1 MLTKPN
7 QSKASTCFDEVPLIS
22 IDYFKYDYQDCTLS
36 LTATFNQAAQDQ
48 PQAHDQPEQQQQQP
62 QPQAQQLQQQQPQPQ
77 AQQQLPLRQQQL
89 PKLKL
94 LQQPLQKK
102 QLLLPKQPAE
112 QEQYEHHA
120 SVQAQDMAM
129 AKDMALAKARA
140 RAQVP
145 DSAQALTQAI
155 AQVQKV
161 TKQHNA
167 KRTTKGATRS
177 LKNLTL
183 QDLAEGKKAPPALPP
198 SRHAQVVLPI
208 GRHLERLQ
216 KLDVANEPLA
226 MQTFKATYQ
235 QDIEDLGRHLFKSLG
250 TEATFASSKN
260 LGPAPAAP
268 ACDVIIT
275 DAYAKAK
282 AQEQLDLLGQY
293 LKVGSQDTAT
303 AQRLTTFKDKIQ
315 AKSQHYNEL
324 NIKLKL
330 DSRSKQQLSIY
341 LDSPNTEPNY
351 SLDPALDLWCK
362 KFPFTINYKDVYM
375 KCLNSPHHHGSY
387 QGQDLDLME
396 SSDQGYSQAKSQE
409 CTPNHSKGKKE
420 RDLNSSNSNHIPFA
434 LNSTQKRN
442 IELSAFKGSIS
453 NTAILFISLGFAFL
467 SLAAFISRSMDTTV
481 VPYVVTVDT
490 HGVVRAQGTIDEK
503 TDYMKGV
510 PEQVIS
516 SQLCNFISDMR
527 MVTPDKNMQ
536 KKALSHVF
544 SCLKRDSK
552 VFNQLQSTFEKSNP
566 LDPQD
571 KQEVQVEIANVI
583 PLDHYT
589 YQIDWLEKRTN
600 SDDLYSHNQKMRA
613 LVSYEIT
620 AGYYQDPNLL
630 MLNPLNLF
638 IKELVVTPIIA

>member
-1 MLTKPN
+1 
-7 QSKASTCFDEVPLIS
+7 
-22 IDYFKYDYQDCTLS
+22 
-36 LTATFNQAAQDQ
+36 
-48 PQAHDQPEQQQQQP
+48 
-62 QPQAQQLQQQQPQPQ
+62 
-77 AQQQLPLRQQQL
+77 
-89 PKLKL
+89 
-94 LQQPLQKK
+94 
-102 QLLLPKQPAE
+102 
-112 QEQYEHHA
+112 
-120 SVQAQDMAM
+120 
-129 AKDMALAKARA
+129 
-140 RAQVP
+140 
-145 DSAQALTQAI
+145 
-155 AQVQKV
+155 
-161 TKQHNA
+161 
-167 KRTTKGATRS
+167 
-177 LKNLTL
+177 
-183 QDLAEGKKAPPALPP
+183 
-198 SRHAQVVLPI
+198 
-208 GRHLERLQ
+208 
-216 KLDVANEPLA
+216 
-226 MQTFKATYQ
+226 
-235 QDIEDLGRHLFKSLG
+235 
-250 TEATFASSKN
+250 
-260 LGPAPAAP
+260 
-268 ACDVIIT
+268 
-275 DAYAKAK
+275 
-282 AQEQLDLLGQY
+282 
-293 LKVGSQDTAT
+293 
-303 AQRLTTFKDKIQ
+303 
-315 AKSQHYNEL
+315 
-324 NIKLKL
+324 
-330 DSRSKQQLSIY
+330 
-341 LDSPNTEPNY
+341 
-351 SLDPALDLWCK
+351 
-362 KFPFTINYKDVYM
+362 M
-375 KCLNSPHHHGSY
+375 KCLNSPHHQGSY
-387 QGQDLDLME
+387 QGQDLDLIE
-396 SSDQGYSQAKSQE
+396 SPDQGYSQAKSQE
-409 CTPNHSKGKKE
+409 CTPNHSKGKNE

-442 IELSAFKGSIS
+442 IELSAFKGTIS

-503 TDYMKGV
+503 TDYMKSV

>member
-48 PQAHDQPEQQQQQP
+48 AQPEQQQQP
-62 QPQAQQLQQQQPQPQ
+62 QL
-77 AQQQLPLRQQQL
+77 QQQLPLRQQQL

-94 LQQPLQKK
+94 RQQPLQKQ

-112 QEQYEHHA
+112 SEQQEQQEQHA
-120 SVQAQDMAM
+120 SVQAQDIAM
-129 AKDMALAKARA
+129 AKDMALAKVRV
-140 RAQVP
+140 QVP
-145 DSAQALTQAI
+145 DSAQALAQAI

-161 TKQHNA
+161 TKQNNA

-183 QDLAEGKKAPPALPP
+183 QDLAEGKKAPLAQPS
-198 SRHAQVVLPI
+198 SRHDQVVLPI
-208 GRHLERLQ
+208 GRHLEQLQ

-250 TEATFASSKN
+250 TEATFASSQN
-260 LGPAPAAP
+260 LGPAP

-303 AQRLTTFKDKIQ
+303 AQRFTTFKDKIE
-315 AKSQHYNEL
+315 AKNQHYNEL
-324 NIKLKL
+324 NLKLKL
-330 DSRSKQQLSIY
+330 DGSSKQHLSIY

-375 KCLNSPHHHGSY
+375 NCLNSSHHQGSY
-387 QGQDLDLME
+387 QGHSLEMSE
-396 SSDQGYSQAKSQE
+396 TPAKSQSR
-409 CTPNHSKGKKE
+409 TPNHSKGKKE
-420 RDLNSSNSNHIPFA
+420 RELNSSNSNHIPFA

-503 TDYMKGV
+503 TDYMKSV

>member
-48 PQAHDQPEQQQQQP
+48 PQAHDQPEQQQQP
-62 QPQAQQLQQQQPQPQ
+62 QPQAQQLQQQQQPQ
-77 AQQQLPLRQQQL
+77 LQQELPLRQQQL

-94 LQQPLQKK
+94 RQQPLQK
-102 QLLLPKQPAE
+102 QQLLLLPKQPAE
-112 QEQYEHHA
+112 SEQPEQHA
-120 SVQAQDMAM
+120 SVQTQDIAR
-129 AKDMALAKARA
+129 AKDMALAKA

-145 DSAQALTQAI
+145 DSAQALAQAI

-183 QDLAEGKKAPPALPP
+183 QDLAEGKKAPLALPS

-226 MQTFKATYQ
+226 LRGFETMPL
-235 QDIEDLGRHLFKSLG
+235 QDTEDLGRHLFKSLG
-250 TEATFASSKN
+250 TEATFASSQN
-260 LGPAPAAP
+260 LGPAP

-293 LKVGSQDTAT
+293 LKVGSHDTAT
-303 AQRLTTFKDKIQ
+303 AQRLTTCKDKIQ

-341 LDSPNTEPNY
+341 LDSPNTAPNY

-375 KCLNSPHHHGSY
+375 NCLNSSHHQGSY
-387 QGQDLDLME
+387 QGQDLALIE
-396 SSDQGYSQAKSQE
+396 SSDQAHSQAKSQE
-409 CTPNHSKGKKE
+409 RTPNHSKGKKE
-420 RDLNSSNSNHIPFA
+420 RELNSSNSNHIPFA

-503 TDYMKGV
+503 TDYMKSV

-583 PLDHYT
+583 PLDHHT

-638 IKELVVTPIIA
+638 IKELVVSPIIA

>member
-48 PQAHDQPEQQQQQP
+48 AQAHDQPEQQQQP
-62 QPQAQQLQQQQPQPQ
+62 QSQAQQLQQQQLPQL
-77 AQQQLPLRQQQL
+77 QQELPLRQQQL

-94 LQQPLQKK
+94 LQQPLQK
-102 QLLLPKQPAE
+102 QQLLPKQPAE
-112 QEQYEHHA
+112 QEQHEQHA
-120 SVQAQDMAM
+120 SVQDQDIVR
-129 AKDMALAKARA
+129 AKDMALAKA

-145 DSAQALTQAI
+145 DSAQALAQAI

-183 QDLAEGKKAPPALPP
+183 QDLAEGKKAPLALPS

-235 QDIEDLGRHLFKSLG
+235 QDIENLGRHLFKSLG
-250 TEATFASSKN
+250 TEATFVSSQN
-260 LGPAPAAP
+260 LGPAH

-293 LKVGSQDTAT
+293 LKVGSHDTAT
-303 AQRLTTFKDKIQ
+303 AQRFTTFKDKIE
-315 AKSQHYNEL
+315 AKNQHYNEL
-324 NIKLKL
+324 NLKLKL

-375 KCLNSPHHHGSY
+375 KCLNSPHHQGSY
-387 QGQDLDLME
+387 QGQDLELME
-396 SSDQGYSQAKSQE
+396 SSDQGYSQAKSQG
-409 CTPNHSKGKKE
+409 CAPNHSKGKKE
-420 RDLNSSNSNHIPFA
+420 RELNSSNSNHIPFA

-503 TDYMKGV
+503 TDYMKSV

>member
-36 LTATFNQAAQDQ
+36 LTATFNQAAKDQ
-48 PQAHDQPEQQQQQP
+48 PQAQAHDQPEQQQQQP
-62 QPQAQQLQQQQPQPQ
+62 QL
-77 AQQQLPLRQQQL
+77 QQL

-94 LQQPLQKK
+94 LQQPLQK

-112 QEQYEHHA
+112 SEQPEQHT
-120 SVQAQDMAM
+120 SVQAQDIVR
-129 AKDMALAKARA
+129 AKDMALAKA

-145 DSAQALTQAI
+145 DSAQALAQAI

-250 TEATFASSKN
+250 TEATFASSQN
-260 LGPAPAAP
+260 LGPAH

-293 LKVGSQDTAT
+293 LNVGSQDTAT
-303 AQRLTTFKDKIQ
+303 AQRFTTFKDKIQ
-315 AKSQHYNEL
+315 VKSQYFDEL

-396 SSDQGYSQAKSQE
+396 SSDQGYSQAKSHE

-503 TDYMKGV
+503 TDYMKSV

>member
-1 MLTKPN
+1 
-7 QSKASTCFDEVPLIS
+7 
-22 IDYFKYDYQDCTLS
+22 
-36 LTATFNQAAQDQ
+36 
-48 PQAHDQPEQQQQQP
+48 
-62 QPQAQQLQQQQPQPQ
+62 
-77 AQQQLPLRQQQL
+77 
-89 PKLKL
+89 
-94 LQQPLQKK
+94 
-102 QLLLPKQPAE
+102 
-112 QEQYEHHA
+112 
-120 SVQAQDMAM
+120 
-129 AKDMALAKARA
+129 
-140 RAQVP
+140 
-145 DSAQALTQAI
+145 
-155 AQVQKV
+155 
-161 TKQHNA
+161 
-167 KRTTKGATRS
+167 
-177 LKNLTL
+177 
-183 QDLAEGKKAPPALPP
+183 
-198 SRHAQVVLPI
+198 
-208 GRHLERLQ
+208 
-216 KLDVANEPLA
+216 
-226 MQTFKATYQ
+226 
-235 QDIEDLGRHLFKSLG
+235 
-250 TEATFASSKN
+250 
-260 LGPAPAAP
+260 
-268 ACDVIIT
+268 
-275 DAYAKAK
+275 
-282 AQEQLDLLGQY
+282 
-293 LKVGSQDTAT
+293 
-303 AQRLTTFKDKIQ
+303 
-315 AKSQHYNEL
+315 
-324 NIKLKL
+324 
-330 DSRSKQQLSIY
+330 
-341 LDSPNTEPNY
+341 
-351 SLDPALDLWCK
+351 
-362 KFPFTINYKDVYM
+362 M
-375 KCLNSPHHHGSY
+375 KCLNSSHHHGSY
-387 QGQDLDLME
+387 QGQDLDLIE

-409 CTPNHSKGKKE
+409 CTPNHSKGKNE

-503 TDYMKGV
+503 TDYMKSV

>member
-7 QSKASTCFDEVPLIS
+7 QSKASTCFDEVPSIS

-48 PQAHDQPEQQQQQP
+48 PQAQPEQQQQP
-62 QPQAQQLQQQQPQPQ
+62 QPQAQAQQLQQQQLPQL
-77 AQQQLPLRQQQL
+77 QQELPLRQQQL
-89 PKLKL
+89 PKPKLKL
-94 LQQPLQKK
+94 QEQPLQK

-112 QEQYEHHA
+112 SEQHEQHS
-120 SVQAQDMAM
+120 SVQAQDIVR
-129 AKDMALAKARA
+129 AKDMALAKA

-145 DSAQALTQAI
+145 DSAQALAQAI

-183 QDLAEGKKAPPALPP
+183 QDLAEGKKAPLALPS

-235 QDIEDLGRHLFKSLG
+235 QDIEDLGQQLFKSLG
-250 TEATFASSKN
+250 TEATFASSQN

-293 LKVGSQDTAT
+293 LNLGSQDTAT
-303 AQRLTTFKDKIQ
+303 AQRFTSCKDKIE
-315 AKSQHYNEL
+315 AKSQHYDEF

-330 DSRSKQQLSIY
+330 DSSSKQQLSIY

-387 QGQDLDLME
+387 QGQDLELME
-396 SSDQGYSQAKSQE
+396 SSDQGYSQAMSQE
-409 CTPNHSKGKKE
+409 CTHNHCKGKKE

-503 TDYMKGV
+503 TDYMKSV

>member
-48 PQAHDQPEQQQQQP
+48 PQAQAHDQPEQQQQQP
-62 QPQAQQLQQQQPQPQ
+62 QPQAQQLQQQQLP
-77 AQQQLPLRQQQL
+77 QQQQQQQQL

-94 LQQPLQKK
+94 LQQPLQK

-112 QEQYEHHA
+112 SEQHEQHA
-120 SVQAQDMAM
+120 SVKTQDIAR
-129 AKDMALAKARA
+129 AKDMALVKA

-145 DSAQALTQAI
+145 DSAQALAQAI

-183 QDLAEGKKAPPALPP
+183 QDLAEGKKAPPALSP
-198 SRHAQVVLPI
+198 SRHTQVALPI

-250 TEATFASSKN
+250 TEATFASSQN
-260 LGPAPAAP
+260 LGPAH

-303 AQRLTTFKDKIQ
+303 AQRFTSCKDKIE
-315 AKSQHYNEL
+315 AKNQHYNEL

-330 DSRSKQQLSIY
+330 DSSSKQQLSIY

-351 SLDPALDLWCK
+351 SLDPALDLWFK

-375 KCLNSPHHHGSY
+375 KCLNSSHHQGSY
-387 QGQDLDLME
+387 QGQELDLME

-409 CTPNHSKGKKE
+409 CTTNHSKGKKE
-420 RDLNSSNSNHIPFA
+420 RDFNSSNSNHIPFA

>member
-36 LTATFNQAAQDQ
+36 LTASFNQAAQDQ
-48 PQAHDQPEQQQQQP
+48 AQPQAQPEQQQQLP
-62 QPQAQQLQQQQPQPQ
+62 QL
-77 AQQQLPLRQQQL
+77 QQQLPLRQQQL

-94 LQQPLQKK
+94 RQQPLQK
-102 QLLLPKQPAE
+102 QLLLLPKQPAE
-112 QEQYEHHA
+112 QEQYEQHEQHA
-120 SVQAQDMAM
+120 SVQAQDIVK
-129 AKDMALAKARA
+129 AKDMALAKAK
-140 RAQVP
+140 AQVP
-145 DSAQALTQAI
+145 DSAQALAQAI

-167 KRTTKGATRS
+167 KRTTKRATRS

-183 QDLAEGKKAPPALPP
+183 QDLAEGKKAPLALPS

-235 QDIEDLGRHLFKSLG
+235 QDIENLGRHLFKSLG
-250 TEATFASSKN
+250 TEATFASSQN
-260 LGPAPAAP
+260 LGPAP

-303 AQRLTTFKDKIQ
+303 AQRFTSCKDKIE
-315 AKSQHYNEL
+315 AKNQHYNEL

-330 DSRSKQQLSIY
+330 DSSSKQQLSIY

-396 SSDQGYSQAKSQE
+396 SSDQGYSQAKSQG
-409 CTPNHSKGKKE
+409 CAPNHSKGKKE

-442 IELSAFKGSIS
+442 IELSAFKGTIS

>member
-1 MLTKPN
+1 MLTKQN

-36 LTATFNQAAQDQ
+36 LTATFNQAAPDQ
-48 PQAHDQPEQQQQQP
+48 PQAKPEQQQQLP
-62 QPQAQQLQQQQPQPQ
+62 QLQQE
-77 AQQQLPLRQQQL
+77 LPLRQQQL

-94 LQQPLQKK
+94 QQQPLQKQ

-112 QEQYEHHA
+112 SEQPEQHA
-120 SVQAQDMAM
+120 SVQAQDIVR
-129 AKDMALAKARA
+129 AKDMALAKA

-145 DSAQALTQAI
+145 DSAQALAQAI
-155 AQVQKV
+155 AKVQKV
-161 TKQHNA
+161 TKHNNA
-167 KRTTKGATRS
+167 KRTTKGGTRS

-183 QDLAEGKKAPPALPP
+183 QDLADGKKAPLAQP
-198 SRHAQVVLPI
+198 SNRHAQVVLPI

-250 TEATFASSKN
+250 TEATFASSQN
-260 LGPAPAAP
+260 LGPAP

-293 LKVGSQDTAT
+293 LKVGSHDTAT
-303 AQRLTTFKDKIQ
+303 AQRFTTFKDKIE
-315 AKSQHYNEL
+315 AKNQHYNEL

-341 LDSPNTEPNY
+341 LDSPNTETNY

-387 QGQDLDLME
+387 QSQDLDLME
-396 SSDQGYSQAKSQE
+396 SSDQGYSQAKSQGR
-409 CTPNHSKGKKE
+409 TPNHSKGKKE
-420 RDLNSSNSNHIPFA
+420 RELNSSNSNHIPFA

-503 TDYMKGV
+503 TDYMKSV

-600 SDDLYSHNQKMRA
+600 SDALYSHNQKMRA

>member
-48 PQAHDQPEQQQQQP
+48 AQAHDQPERQQQQP
-62 QPQAQQLQQQQPQPQ
+62 PPQAQQLQQQQLPQL
-77 AQQQLPLRQQQL
+77 QQELPLRQQ
-89 PKLKL
+89 
-94 LQQPLQKK
+94 PLQK

-112 QEQYEHHA
+112 SEQPEQHEQHA
-120 SVQAQDMAM
+120 SVQAQDIVK
-129 AKDMALAKARA
+129 AKDMALAKART
-140 RAQVP
+140 QVP
-145 DSAQALTQAI
+145 DSAQALAQAI

-183 QDLAEGKKAPPALPP
+183 QDLAEGKKAPPALPS

-235 QDIEDLGRHLFKSLG
+235 QDIENLGRHLFKSLG
-250 TEATFASSKN
+250 TEATFASSQN
-260 LGPAPAAP
+260 LGPAH

-303 AQRLTTFKDKIQ
+303 TQRFTTFKDKIQ
-315 AKSQHYNEL
+315 VKSQYFDEL
-324 NIKLKL
+324 NIRLKL
-330 DSRSKQQLSIY
+330 DGSSKQQLSIY

-387 QGQDLDLME
+387 QSKDLDLLE
-396 SSDQGYSQAKSQE
+396 SSDQGYSQAKSQDH
-409 CTPNHSKGKKE
+409 TPNHCKGKKE

-503 TDYMKGV
+503 TDYMKSV

-600 SDDLYSHNQKMRA
+600 SDDLFSHNQKMRA

>member
-36 LTATFNQAAQDQ
+36 LTASFNQAAQDQ
-48 PQAHDQPEQQQQQP
+48 AQPQAQPEQQQQLP
-62 QPQAQQLQQQQPQPQ
+62 QLQQE
-77 AQQQLPLRQQQL
+77 LPLRQQQL
-89 PKLKL
+89 PKPKL
-94 LQQPLQKK
+94 RQQPLQKQ

-112 QEQYEHHA
+112 SEQPEQHEQHEQHA
-120 SVQAQDMAM
+120 SVQAQDIAR
-129 AKDMALAKARA
+129 AKDMALAKARARA

-145 DSAQALTQAI
+145 DSAQALAQAI

-183 QDLAEGKKAPPALPP
+183 QDLAEGKKAPLALPS

-250 TEATFASSKN
+250 TEATFASSQN
-260 LGPAPAAP
+260 LGPAP

-303 AQRLTTFKDKIQ
+303 AQRFTTFKDKIQ
-315 AKSQHYNEL
+315 VKSQYFDEL

-503 TDYMKGV
+503 TDYMKSV

>member
-36 LTATFNQAAQDQ
+36 LTATFNQAAPDQ
-48 PQAHDQPEQQQQQP
+48 PQAQPE
-62 QPQAQQLQQQQPQPQ
+62 QQQQPQPQ
-77 AQQQLPLRQQQL
+77 AQQQLPLRKQQQL

-94 LQQPLQKK
+94 QEQPLQK
-102 QLLLPKQPAE
+102 QQLLPKQPAE
-112 QEQYEHHA
+112 SEQPEQHEQHA
-120 SVQAQDMAM
+120 SVQAQDIVK
-129 AKDMALAKARA
+129 AKDMALAKA

-145 DSAQALTQAI
+145 DSAQALAQAI

-167 KRTTKGATRS
+167 KRTTKSATRS

-183 QDLAEGKKAPPALPP
+183 QDLADGKKAPPALPP
-198 SRHAQVVLPI
+198 TRHAQVALPI
-208 GRHLERLQ
+208 GRRLERLQ

-235 QDIEDLGRHLFKSLG
+235 QDIENLGRHLFKSLG
-250 TEATFASSKN
+250 TEATFASSQN
-260 LGPAPAAP
+260 LGPAP

-303 AQRLTTFKDKIQ
+303 AQRFTTFKDKIE
-315 AKSQHYNEL
+315 AKNQHYNEL

-330 DSRSKQQLSIY
+330 DGSSKQQLSIY
-341 LDSPNTEPNY
+341 LDSPNTETNY

-396 SSDQGYSQAKSQE
+396 SSDQGYSQAKSQG
-409 CTPNHSKGKKE
+409 CAPNHSKGKKE
-420 RDLNSSNSNHIPFA
+420 RELNSSNSNHIPFA

-503 TDYMKGV
+503 TDYMKSV

>member
-48 PQAHDQPEQQQQQP
+48 PQAQPEQQQQP
-62 QPQAQQLQQQQPQPQ
+62 QPQAQAQAQQLQQQQLPQL
-77 AQQQLPLRQQQL
+77 QQELPLRQQQL

-94 LQQPLQKK
+94 LQQPLQKQ

-112 QEQYEHHA
+112 SEQHEQHA
-120 SVQAQDMAM
+120 SVQTQDIAR
-129 AKDMALAKARA
+129 AKDMALAKA

-145 DSAQALTQAI
+145 DSAQALAQAI
-155 AQVQKV
+155 AQAQKV

-183 QDLAEGKKAPPALPP
+183 QDLADGKKAPPALTP
-198 SRHAQVVLPI
+198 SRHAQVILPI

-235 QDIEDLGRHLFKSLG
+235 QDIEDLGQQLFKSLG
-250 TEATFASSKN
+250 TEATFASSQN
-260 LGPAPAAP
+260 LGPAP

-293 LKVGSQDTAT
+293 LNVGSQDTAT
-303 AQRLTTFKDKIQ
+303 AQRFTTIKNKIQ

-341 LDSPNTEPNY
+341 LDSPNTETNY

-396 SSDQGYSQAKSQE
+396 SSDQGYSQAKSQGH
-409 CTPNHSKGKKE
+409 TPNNSKGKKE

-503 TDYMKGV
+503 TNYMKSV

>member
-1 MLTKPN
+1 MLTKQN
-7 QSKASTCFDEVPLIS
+7 KSKASPCFDEVPLAS
-22 IDYFKYDYQDCTLS
+22 IDYFKYDYQDCALS

-48 PQAHDQPEQQQQQP
+48 DQAQTQAKAQAQAQAHEQPEQQQQQP
-62 QPQAQQLQQQQPQPQ
+62 QLQLR
-77 AQQQLPLRQQQL
+77 QQLPLRQQPQQQQR

-94 LQQPLQKK
+94 LQHPLQKQ
-102 QLLLPKQPAE
+102 QLLTKQPAE
-112 QEQYEHHA
+112 SEQHEQHA
-120 SVQAQDMAM
+120 SVQAQDIVR
-129 AKDMALAKARA
+129 AKDMAMAMA

-167 KRTTKGATRS
+167 IRTTKGATRS

-183 QDLAEGKKAPPALPP
+183 QDLADGKKAPIAQP
-198 SRHAQVVLPI
+198 STRHAQVVLPI
-208 GRHLERLQ
+208 GRHLEQLQ

-226 MQTFKATYQ
+226 LQGFEASAQ
-235 QDIEDLGRHLFKSLG
+235 QDIEDLGRHLFKSIG
-250 TEATFASSKN
+250 TEATFASSQN
-260 LGPAPAAP
+260 LGPAP

-275 DAYAKAK
+275 DAYTKAK

-293 LKVGSQDTAT
+293 LNVGSQDTAKALRFT
-303 AQRLTTFKDKIQ
+303 AFKDKIE
-315 AKSQHYNEL
+315 AKYQHYNEL
-324 NIKLKL
+324 NIMLKL
-330 DSRSKQQLSIY
+330 DSSKQQLSID

-375 KCLNSPHHHGSY
+375 KCLNSPHHQGSY
-387 QGQDLDLME
+387 QGQDLDLIN

-409 CTPNHSKGKKE
+409 RTPNHSKGKKE
-420 RDLNSSNSNHIPFA
+420 RDLNSSNSNYIPFA

-453 NTAILFISLGFAFL
+453 STAILFISLGFAFL

-503 TDYMKGV
+503 TDYMKSV

-583 PLDHYT
+583 PLDHHT

-638 IKELVVTPIIA
+638 IKELVVSPIIA

>member
-36 LTATFNQAAQDQ
+36 LTATFNQAAQNQ
-48 PQAHDQPEQQQQQP
+48 VQVQPE
-62 QPQAQQLQQQQPQPQ
+62 QQQQPQPQ

-89 PKLKL
+89 PRLKL
-94 LQQPLQKK
+94 RQQPMQKQQ

-112 QEQYEHHA
+112 SEQPEQHEQHA
-120 SVQAQDMAM
+120 SVQAQDIVR

-140 RAQVP
+140 QVP
-145 DSAQALTQAI
+145 YSAQALAQAI

-167 KRTTKGATRS
+167 KRTAKGATRS

-183 QDLAEGKKAPPALPP
+183 QDLAEGKKAPLALP
-198 SRHAQVVLPI
+198 STRHAQVVLPI

-226 MQTFKATYQ
+226 MQTFKATFQ

-250 TEATFASSKN
+250 TEATFASSQN
-260 LGPAPAAP
+260 LGPAH

-282 AQEQLDLLGQY
+282 AQEQLDLLNQY
-293 LKVGSQDTAT
+293 LNLGSQDTAT
-303 AQRLTTFKDKIQ
+303 AQRLTSCKDKIE
-315 AKSQHYNEL
+315 AKNQHYNEL

-330 DSRSKQQLSIY
+330 DSSSKQQLSVD

-375 KCLNSPHHHGSY
+375 KCLNSPHHQGSY

-396 SSDQGYSQAKSQE
+396 SPDQGYSQAKSQE

-503 TDYMKGV
+503 TDYMKSV

>member
-36 LTATFNQAAQDQ
+36 LTATFNQAAPDQ
-48 PQAHDQPEQQQQQP
+48 PLAQAHDQPEQQQKQP
-62 QPQAQQLQQQQPQPQ
+62 QLQQE
-77 AQQQLPLRQQQL
+77 LPLRQQQL

-94 LQQPLQKK
+94 KLQEQEQEQPLQKQ

-112 QEQYEHHA
+112 SEQPEQHA
-120 SVQAQDMAM
+120 SVKTQDIVK
-129 AKDMALAKARA
+129 AKDMALARA

-145 DSAQALTQAI
+145 DSAQALAQAI
-155 AQVQKV
+155 AKVQKV

-167 KRTTKGATRS
+167 KRTTKSATRS

-183 QDLAEGKKAPPALPP
+183 QDLAEGKKAPLALP
-198 SRHAQVVLPI
+198 STRHAQVVLPI

-250 TEATFASSKN
+250 TEATFASSQN
-260 LGPAPAAP
+260 LGPAP

-275 DAYAKAK
+275 DAYTKAK

-293 LKVGSQDTAT
+293 LKVGSHDTAT
-303 AQRLTTFKDKIQ
+303 AQRFTTIKDKIE
-315 AKSQHYNEL
+315 AKNQHYNEL

-330 DSRSKQQLSIY
+330 DSSSKQQLSID
-341 LDSPNTEPNY
+341 LDSPNTETNY

-375 KCLNSPHHHGSY
+375 KCLNSTHHHGSY
-387 QGQDLDLME
+387 QGQDLELMK

-409 CTPNHSKGKKE
+409 RTPNHSKGKKE
-420 RDLNSSNSNHIPFA
+420 RDLNSSNSNYIPFA

-503 TDYMKGV
+503 TDYMKSV

>member
-48 PQAHDQPEQQQQQP
+48 PQALAQAHDQPEQQQKQP
-62 QPQAQQLQQQQPQPQ
+62 QLR
-77 AQQQLPLRQQQL
+77 QQLPLRQQPQQQQL

-94 LQQPLQKK
+94 RQQPLQK
-102 QLLLPKQPAE
+102 QPLLPKQPAE
-112 QEQYEHHA
+112 SEQPEQHEQHA
-120 SVQAQDMAM
+120 SVQAQDIAM

-140 RAQVP
+140 QVP
-145 DSAQALTQAI
+145 DSAQALAQAI

-183 QDLAEGKKAPPALPP
+183 QDLAEGKKAPLALPS

-235 QDIEDLGRHLFKSLG
+235 QDTEDLGRHLFKSLG
-250 TEATFASSKN
+250 TEATFASSQN
-260 LGPAPAAP
+260 LGPAP

-303 AQRLTTFKDKIQ
+303 AQRFTTFKDKIE
-315 AKSQHYNEL
+315 AKSQHSNEL

-330 DSRSKQQLSIY
+330 DGSSKQQLSIY
-341 LDSPNTEPNY
+341 LDSPNTETNY

-375 KCLNSPHHHGSY
+375 KCLNSSHHHGSY

-420 RDLNSSNSNHIPFA
+420 RDFNSSNSNHIPFA

-481 VPYVVTVDT
+481 VPYVVTVDN

-600 SDDLYSHNQKMRA
+600 SDDLFSHNQKMRA

>member
-36 LTATFNQAAQDQ
+36 LTASFNQAAQDQ
-48 PQAHDQPEQQQQQP
+48 PQAQPERQQLP
-62 QPQAQQLQQQQPQPQ
+62 QLQQE
-77 AQQQLPLRQQQL
+77 LPLRQQQL

-94 LQQPLQKK
+94 LQQPLQKQ

-112 QEQYEHHA
+112 SEQPEQYEQHA
-120 SVQAQDMAM
+120 SVQAQDIVR
-129 AKDMALAKARA
+129 AKDMAMA

-145 DSAQALTQAI
+145 DSAQALAQAI

-167 KRTTKGATRS
+167 KRTTKRATRS

-183 QDLAEGKKAPPALPP
+183 QDLAEGKKAPLALPS

-250 TEATFASSKN
+250 AEATFASSQN
-260 LGPAPAAP
+260 LGPAP

-275 DAYAKAK
+275 DAYTKAK

-303 AQRLTTFKDKIQ
+303 AQRFTTFKDKIQ

-330 DSRSKQQLSIY
+330 DSSSKQPLSIY

-375 KCLNSPHHHGSY
+375 KCLNSPHHQGSY

-396 SSDQGYSQAKSQE
+396 SSDQGYSQAKSQGR
-409 CTPNHSKGKKE
+409 TPNHSKGKKE

-503 TDYMKGV
+503 TDYMKSV

-638 IKELVVTPIIA
+638 IKELVVSPIIA

>member
-48 PQAHDQPEQQQQQP
+48 PQAHDQPEQQQQLP
-62 QPQAQQLQQQQPQPQ
+62 QLQQELPLRQQPQ
-77 AQQQLPLRQQQL
+77 QQQL

-94 LQQPLQKK
+94 LQQPLQK
-102 QLLLPKQPAE
+102 QQLLPKQPAE
-112 QEQYEHHA
+112 SEQHKQHA
-120 SVQAQDMAM
+120 SVQSQDIVR
-129 AKDMALAKARA
+129 AKDMALAKA

-145 DSAQALTQAI
+145 DSAQALAQAI

-183 QDLAEGKKAPPALPP
+183 QDLAEGKKAPLALP
-198 SRHAQVVLPI
+198 STRHAQVVLPI
-208 GRHLERLQ
+208 GRHLEQLQ

-235 QDIEDLGRHLFKSLG
+235 QDIEDLGQQLFKSLG
-250 TEATFASSKN
+250 TEATFASSQN

-275 DAYAKAK
+275 DAYTKAK

-293 LKVGSQDTAT
+293 LKVGSHDTAT
-303 AQRLTTFKDKIQ
+303 AQRFTTFKDKIQ

-362 KFPFTINYKDVYM
+362 KFLFTINYKDVYM
-375 KCLNSPHHHGSY
+375 KCLNSSHHHGSY
-387 QGQDLDLME
+387 QGQDLDLIE
-396 SSDQGYSQAKSQE
+396 SPDQGYSQAKSQE

-503 TDYMKGV
+503 TDYMKSV

>member
-48 PQAHDQPEQQQQQP
+48 AQTMAQPE
-62 QPQAQQLQQQQPQPQ
+62 
-77 AQQQLPLRQQQL
+77 LPLRQQPL

-94 LQQPLQKK
+94 QQQLLQK
-102 QLLLPKQPAE
+102 QQLLPKQPAE
-112 QEQYEHHA
+112 SEQPEQPEQHEQHEQHA
-120 SVQAQDMAM
+120 SVQAQDIVK
-129 AKDMALAKARA
+129 AKDMALAKAK
-140 RAQVP
+140 AQVP
-145 DSAQALTQAI
+145 DSAQALAQAI

-167 KRTTKGATRS
+167 KRTAKGAARS

-183 QDLAEGKKAPPALPP
+183 QDLAEGKKAPLALPS

-235 QDIEDLGRHLFKSLG
+235 QDIEDLGRHLCKPLG
-250 TEATFASSKN
+250 TEATFASSQN
-260 LGPAPAAP
+260 LGPAP

-275 DAYAKAK
+275 DAYTKAK

-293 LKVGSQDTAT
+293 LKVGAHDTAT
-303 AQRLTTFKDKIQ
+303 AQHFTTIKDKIE
-315 AKSQHYNEL
+315 AKSQHSNEL

-330 DSRSKQQLSIY
+330 DSSSKQQLSIY

-375 KCLNSPHHHGSY
+375 KCLNSTHHHGSY

-396 SSDQGYSQAKSQE
+396 SSDQGYSQAKSQG
-409 CTPNHSKGKKE
+409 CAPNHSKGKKE

-503 TDYMKGV
+503 TDYMKSV

>member
-7 QSKASTCFDEVPLIS
+7 QSKASTCFDEVPSIS

-48 PQAHDQPEQQQQQP
+48 PQPQAQAHDQPEQQQQP
-62 QPQAQQLQQQQPQPQ
+62 QSQAQQLQQQQLPQL
-77 AQQQLPLRQQQL
+77 QQELPLRQQQL

-112 QEQYEHHA
+112 SEQPEQHEQHA
-120 SVQAQDMAM
+120 SVQSQDIVKAKDMAM
-129 AKDMALAKARA
+129 AKSK
-140 RAQVP
+140 VP
-145 DSAQALTQAI
+145 DSAQAMAQAI

-161 TKQHNA
+161 TKKHNA
-167 KRTTKGATRS
+167 KRTAKGATRS

-183 QDLAEGKKAPPALPP
+183 QDLAEGKKAPLALPS

-208 GRHLERLQ
+208 GRHLDRLQ

-250 TEATFASSKN
+250 TEATFASSQN
-260 LGPAPAAP
+260 LGPAP

-303 AQRLTTFKDKIQ
+303 AQRFTTFKDKIQ
-315 AKSQHYNEL
+315 VKSQYFDEL

-341 LDSPNTEPNY
+341 LDSPNTETNY

-375 KCLNSPHHHGSY
+375 KCLNSSHHHGSY

-396 SSDQGYSQAKSQE
+396 SSDQGYSQAESQE

-481 VPYVVTVDT
+481 VPYLVTVDT

-503 TDYMKGV
+503 TDYMKSV

>member
-7 QSKASTCFDEVPLIS
+7 QSKASTCFDEVPLIN

-48 PQAHDQPEQQQQQP
+48 PQAQAHDQPEQQQQP
-62 QPQAQQLQQQQPQPQ
+62 QLQQELPLRQQPQPQ
-77 AQQQLPLRQQQL
+77 QQQL

-94 LQQPLQKK
+94 QKQTQQK

-112 QEQYEHHA
+112 SEQHEQHA
-120 SVQAQDMAM
+120 SVQARDIVR
-129 AKDMALAKARA
+129 AKDMALAKDKAK
-140 RAQVP
+140 AQVP
-145 DSAQALTQAI
+145 DSAQALAQAI

-167 KRTTKGATRS
+167 KRTTKGGTRS

-183 QDLAEGKKAPPALPP
+183 QDLAEGKKAPLSQP
-198 SRHAQVVLPI
+198 STRHAQVVLPI

-250 TEATFASSKN
+250 TEATFASSQN
-260 LGPAPAAP
+260 LGPAP

-303 AQRLTTFKDKIQ
+303 AQRFTTIKDKIQ
-315 AKSQHYNEL
+315 AKNQHYNEL

-330 DSRSKQQLSIY
+330 DSSSKQQLSIY
-341 LDSPNTEPNY
+341 LDSPNTAPNY

-375 KCLNSPHHHGSY
+375 NCLNSSHHQGSY
-387 QGQDLDLME
+387 QGQDLALIE
-396 SSDQGYSQAKSQE
+396 SSDQAHSQAKSQE
-409 CTPNHSKGKKE
+409 RTPNHSKGKKE

-503 TDYMKGV
+503 TDYMKSV

-583 PLDHYT
+583 PLDHHT

-600 SDDLYSHNQKMRA
+600 SDELYSHNQKMRA

>member
-48 PQAHDQPEQQQQQP
+48 PQAQAHDQPEQQQQLP
-62 QPQAQQLQQQQPQPQ
+62 QLQQE
-77 AQQQLPLRQQQL
+77 LPLRQQQL
-89 PKLKL
+89 PKPKLKL
-94 LQQPLQKK
+94 QEQEQPLQK
-102 QLLLPKQPAE
+102 QQLLPKQPAE
-112 QEQYEHHA
+112 QEQHEQHA
-120 SVQAQDMAM
+120 SVQDQDIVR
-129 AKDMALAKARA
+129 AKDMALAKARARA

-145 DSAQALTQAI
+145 DSAQALAQAI

-183 QDLAEGKKAPPALPP
+183 QDLAEGKKAPLALPS

-208 GRHLERLQ
+208 GRHLDRLQ

-235 QDIEDLGRHLFKSLG
+235 QDIEELGRHLFKSLG
-250 TEATFASSKN
+250 TEATFASSQN
-260 LGPAPAAP
+260 LGPAP

-303 AQRLTTFKDKIQ
+303 TQRFTTFKDKIQ
-315 AKSQHYNEL
+315 VKSQYFDEL
-324 NIKLKL
+324 NIRLKL
-330 DSRSKQQLSIY
+330 DGSSKQQLSIY

-396 SSDQGYSQAKSQE
+396 IPDQGYSQAKSQDH
-409 CTPNHSKGKKE
+409 TPNHCKGKKE

-503 TDYMKGV
+503 TDYMKSV

-600 SDDLYSHNQKMRA
+600 SDDLFSHNQKMRA

>member
-36 LTATFNQAAQDQ
+36 LTATFNQAAPDQ
-48 PQAHDQPEQQQQQP
+48 PQAQPEQQQLP
-62 QPQAQQLQQQQPQPQ
+62 QLQQE
-77 AQQQLPLRQQQL
+77 LPLRQQQL

-94 LQQPLQKK
+94 RQQPLQK

-112 QEQYEHHA
+112 SEQPEQHEQHA
-120 SVQAQDMAM
+120 SVQAQDIVK
-129 AKDMALAKARA
+129 AKDMALAKA

-145 DSAQALTQAI
+145 DSAQALAQAI

-167 KRTTKGATRS
+167 KRTAKGAARS

-183 QDLAEGKKAPPALPP
+183 QDLAEGKKAPLALPS

-235 QDIEDLGRHLFKSLG
+235 QDIEELGRHLFKSLG
-250 TEATFASSKN
+250 TEATFASSQN
-260 LGPAPAAP
+260 LGPAP

-282 AQEQLDLLGQY
+282 AQEQLDLFGQY
-293 LKVGSQDTAT
+293 LKVGSHDTAT
-303 AQRLTTFKDKIQ
+303 AQRFTTFKDKIQ

-324 NIKLKL
+324 NIKFNL
-330 DSRSKQQLSIY
+330 DSRSKQQLNIY

-396 SSDQGYSQAKSQE
+396 SSDQGYSQAKSQG
-409 CTPNHSKGKKE
+409 CAPNHSKGKKE
-420 RDLNSSNSNHIPFA
+420 RELNSSNSNHIPFA

-503 TDYMKGV
+503 TDYMKSV

>member
-1 MLTKPN
+1 M
-7 QSKASTCFDEVPLIS
+7 
-22 IDYFKYDYQDCTLS
+22 
-36 LTATFNQAAQDQ
+36 
-48 PQAHDQPEQQQQQP
+48 
-62 QPQAQQLQQQQPQPQ
+62 
-77 AQQQLPLRQQQL
+77 
-89 PKLKL
+89 
-94 LQQPLQKK
+94 
-102 QLLLPKQPAE
+102 
-112 QEQYEHHA
+112 
-120 SVQAQDMAM
+120 
-129 AKDMALAKARA
+129 
-140 RAQVP
+140 
-145 DSAQALTQAI
+145 
-155 AQVQKV
+155 QKV

-167 KRTTKGATRS
+167 KRTTKGAARS

-250 TEATFASSKN
+250 AEATFASSQN
-260 LGPAPAAP
+260 LGPAP

-275 DAYAKAK
+275 DAYTKAK

-293 LKVGSQDTAT
+293 LNVGPHDTAT
-303 AQRLTTFKDKIQ
+303 TQLFTTFKDKIE
-315 AKSQHYNEL
+315 AKNQHYNEL

-330 DSRSKQQLSIY
+330 DSSSKQPLSIY

-375 KCLNSPHHHGSY
+375 KCLNSSHHQGSY
-387 QGQDLDLME
+387 HGQDLDLIE
-396 SSDQGYSQAKSQE
+396 SSDQGYSQAKSQGH
-409 CTPNHSKGKKE
+409 TPNHSKGKKE

-503 TDYMKGV
+503 TDYMKSV

>member
-36 LTATFNQAAQDQ
+36 LTATFNQAAQNQ
-48 PQAHDQPEQQQQQP
+48 VQVQVQAQPEQQQLP
-62 QPQAQQLQQQQPQPQ
+62 QLQQE
-77 AQQQLPLRQQQL
+77 LPLRQQQL
-89 PKLKL
+89 PRLKL
-94 LQQPLQKK
+94 RQQPLQKK

-112 QEQYEHHA
+112 SEQHEQHA
-120 SVQAQDMAM
+120 SVKTQDIAR
-129 AKDMALAKARA
+129 AKDMALAKAWA

-145 DSAQALTQAI
+145 DSAQALAQAI

-250 TEATFASSKN
+250 TEATFASSQN
-260 LGPAPAAP
+260 LGPAP

-293 LKVGSQDTAT
+293 LKVGAHDTAT
-303 AQRLTTFKDKIQ
+303 AQRFTTFKDKIQ

-330 DSRSKQQLSIY
+330 DSRSKQHLSIY

-375 KCLNSPHHHGSY
+375 KCLNSSHHHGSY
-387 QGQDLDLME
+387 QGQDLDLIE
-396 SSDQGYSQAKSQE
+396 SSDQGYSQAESQE

>member
-7 QSKASTCFDEVPLIS
+7 QSKASTCFDEVPSIS

-36 LTATFNQAAQDQ
+36 LTATFNQAEQDQAQ
-48 PQAHDQPEQQQQQP
+48 PQAQPEQQQQLP
-62 QPQAQQLQQQQPQPQ
+62 QLQQE
-77 AQQQLPLRQQQL
+77 LPLRQQQL

-94 LQQPLQKK
+94 QEQEQEQEQPLQKQ

-112 QEQYEHHA
+112 SEQPEQHA
-120 SVQAQDMAM
+120 SVQAQDIVK
-129 AKDMALAKARA
+129 AKDMALAKA

-145 DSAQALTQAI
+145 DSAQALAQAI

-183 QDLAEGKKAPPALPP
+183 QDLAEGKKAPPALTP

-250 TEATFASSKN
+250 TEATFASSQN
-260 LGPAPAAP
+260 LGPAP

-282 AQEQLDLLGQY
+282 AQEQLDLLGQF
-293 LKVGSQDTAT
+293 LNVGSQDTAT
-303 AQRLTTFKDKIQ
+303 AQRFTTFKDKIQ
-315 AKSQHYNEL
+315 AKSQHSNEL

-330 DSRSKQQLSIY
+330 DSSSKQQLSIY

-396 SSDQGYSQAKSQE
+396 SSDQGYSQAKSQG
-409 CTPNHSKGKKE
+409 CAPNHSKGKKE

-503 TDYMKGV
+503 TDYMKSV

>member
-48 PQAHDQPEQQQQQP
+48 PQAQAHDQPEQQQQLP
-62 QPQAQQLQQQQPQPQ
+62 QLQQE
-77 AQQQLPLRQQQL
+77 LPLRQQQL
-89 PKLKL
+89 PKPKLKI
-94 LQQPLQKK
+94 QEQEQPLQK
-102 QLLLPKQPAE
+102 QQQLLPKQPAE
-112 QEQYEHHA
+112 SEQPEQHEQHA
-120 SVQAQDMAM
+120 SVQSQDIVR
-129 AKDMALAKARA
+129 AKDMALAKA

-145 DSAQALTQAI
+145 DSAQALAQAI

-183 QDLAEGKKAPPALPP
+183 QDLAEGKKAPLALPS

-293 LKVGSQDTAT
+293 LKVGSHDTAT
-303 AQRLTTFKDKIQ
+303 AQRFTTFKDKIE
-315 AKSQHYNEL
+315 AKNQHYNEL

-330 DSRSKQQLSIY
+330 DGSSKQQLSIY

-375 KCLNSPHHHGSY
+375 KCLNSPHRHGSY

-396 SSDQGYSQAKSQE
+396 SSDQGYSQAKSQG
-409 CTPNHSKGKKE
+409 CAPNHSKGKKE

-503 TDYMKGV
+503 TDYMKSV

>member
-48 PQAHDQPEQQQQQP
+48 AQAKAQPEQQQQP
-62 QPQAQQLQQQQPQPQ
+62 QLQQE
-77 AQQQLPLRQQQL
+77 LPLRQQ
-89 PKLKL
+89 
-94 LQQPLQKK
+94 PLQKQ

-112 QEQYEHHA
+112 PEQHEQHA
-120 SVQAQDMAM
+120 SVQAQDIVR
-129 AKDMALAKARA
+129 AKDMALARA

-145 DSAQALTQAI
+145 DSAQALALAI

-161 TKQHNA
+161 TKQNNA
-167 KRTTKGATRS
+167 KRTTKGGTRS

-183 QDLAEGKKAPPALPP
+183 QDLADGKKAPLALPS

-226 MQTFKATYQ
+226 MQSFKATYQ
-235 QDIEDLGRHLFKSLG
+235 QDIENLGRHLFKSLG
-250 TEATFASSKN
+250 TEATFASSQN
-260 LGPAPAAP
+260 LGPAP

-282 AQEQLDLLGQY
+282 AQEQLDFLGQY
-293 LKVGSQDTAT
+293 LKVGSHDTAT
-303 AQRLTTFKDKIQ
+303 AQRFTTFKDKIQ

-330 DSRSKQQLSIY
+330 DSSSKQQLSIY

-387 QGQDLDLME
+387 QSQDLDLLK

-409 CTPNHSKGKKE
+409 RTPNHSKGKKE
-420 RDLNSSNSNHIPFA
+420 RDLNSSNSNYIPFA

-453 NTAILFISLGFAFL
+453 STAILFISLGFAFL

-503 TDYMKGV
+503 TDYMKSV

-583 PLDHYT
+583 PLDHHT

-638 IKELVVTPIIA
+638 IKELVVSPIIA

>member
-36 LTATFNQAAQDQ
+36 LTATFNQAEQDQ
-48 PQAHDQPEQQQQQP
+48 DQTMAQPEQQQQLP
-62 QPQAQQLQQQQPQPQ
+62 QLQQELPLW
-77 AQQQLPLRQQQL
+77 QQQLPR
-89 PKLKL
+89 LKL
-94 LQQPLQKK
+94 RQQPLQK
-102 QLLLPKQPAE
+102 QLLPKQPAE
-112 QEQYEHHA
+112 SEQPEQHA
-120 SVQAQDMAM
+120 SVQAQDMA
-129 AKDMALAKARA
+129 LAKA

-145 DSAQALTQAI
+145 DYAQALAQAI
-155 AQVQKV
+155 AQAQKV

-167 KRTTKGATRS
+167 KRTTKSATRS

-183 QDLAEGKKAPPALPP
+183 QDLAEGKKAPLAQPS
-198 SRHAQVVLPI
+198 SRHDQVVLPI

-235 QDIEDLGRHLFKSLG
+235 QDIEDLGQHLFKSLG
-250 TEATFASSKN
+250 TEATFASSQN
-260 LGPAPAAP
+260 LGPAP

-275 DAYAKAK
+275 DAYTKAK

-303 AQRLTTFKDKIQ
+303 AQRFTACKDKIQ
-315 AKSQHYNEL
+315 AKSQHSNEL

-341 LDSPNTEPNY
+341 LDSPNTAPNY

-375 KCLNSPHHHGSY
+375 NCLNSSHHQGSY
-387 QGQDLDLME
+387 QGHSLEMSE
-396 SSDQGYSQAKSQE
+396 TPAKSQG
-409 CTPNHSKGKKE
+409 CAPNHSKGKKE
-420 RDLNSSNSNHIPFA
+420 REPNSSNSNHIPFA

-600 SDDLYSHNQKMRA
+600 SDNLYSHNQKMRA

>member
-22 IDYFKYDYQDCTLS
+22 IDYFKYYYQDCALS

-48 PQAHDQPEQQQQQP
+48 TQSQPEQQLQEW
-62 QPQAQQLQQQQPQPQ
+62 QLHQ
-77 AQQQLPLRQQQL
+77 
-89 PKLKL
+89 
-94 LQQPLQKK
+94 
-102 QLLLPKQPAE
+102 
-112 QEQYEHHA
+112 QEQRLKQHA
-120 SVQAQDMAM
+120 AVDPQDTAMVKSIAKSQAPA
-129 AKDMALAKARA
+129 
-140 RAQVP
+140 
-145 DSAQALTQAI
+145 SAQALAQAI

-250 TEATFASSKN
+250 AEATFASSQN
-260 LGPAPAAP
+260 LGPAP

-275 DAYAKAK
+275 DAYTKAK

-293 LKVGSQDTAT
+293 LKVGSHDTAT
-303 AQRLTTFKDKIQ
+303 AQRFTTFKDKIE
-315 AKSQHYNEL
+315 AKNQHYNEL

-375 KCLNSPHHHGSY
+375 KCLNSSHHQGSY
-387 QGQDLDLME
+387 QGLDLDLME

>member
-48 PQAHDQPEQQQQQP
+48 PQAQPE
-62 QPQAQQLQQQQPQPQ
+62 QQQQPQPQ
-77 AQQQLPLRQQQL
+77 AQQQLPLRQQPL

-94 LQQPLQKK
+94 QEHPLQK
-102 QLLLPKQPAE
+102 QQLLPKQPAE
-112 QEQYEHHA
+112 SEQLEQHA
-120 SVQAQDMAM
+120 SVQAQDIVR
-129 AKDMALAKARA
+129 AKDMALAKA

-145 DSAQALTQAI
+145 DSAQALAQAI

-167 KRTTKGATRS
+167 KRTTKGASRS

-183 QDLAEGKKAPPALPP
+183 QDLAEGKKAPLAQPS

-250 TEATFASSKN
+250 TEATFASSQN
-260 LGPAPAAP
+260 LGPAP

-293 LKVGSQDTAT
+293 LNLGSQDTAT
-303 AQRLTTFKDKIQ
+303 AQRLTTFKDKIE
-315 AKSQHYNEL
+315 AKNQHYNEL

-351 SLDPALDLWCK
+351 CLDPALDLWCK

-396 SSDQGYSQAKSQE
+396 SSDQGYSQAKSQGR
-409 CTPNHSKGKKE
+409 PLNHSKGKKE
-420 RDLNSSNSNHIPFA
+420 RELNSSNSNHIPFA

>member
-36 LTATFNQAAQDQ
+36 LTSTFNKAAQDQ
-48 PQAHDQPEQQQQQP
+48 PQAQAQAQAHDQPEQQQKQP
-62 QPQAQQLQQQQPQPQ
+62 QLR
-77 AQQQLPLRQQQL
+77 QQLPLRQQSQLQQHQL

-102 QLLLPKQPAE
+102 QQLLPKQPAE
-112 QEQYEHHA
+112 QEQQEQHEQHA
-120 SVQAQDMAM
+120 SVQTQDIAR
-129 AKDMALAKARA
+129 AKDMAMA

-145 DSAQALTQAI
+145 DSAQALAQAI

-235 QDIEDLGRHLFKSLG
+235 QDIEDLGQQLFKSLG
-250 TEATFASSKN
+250 TEATFASSQN

-303 AQRLTTFKDKIQ
+303 AQRFTTFKDKIQ

-387 QGQDLDLME
+387 QGQDLDLIE

-409 CTPNHSKGKKE
+409 RTPNHCKDKKE
-420 RDLNSSNSNHIPFA
+420 RELNSSNSNHIPFA

>member
-48 PQAHDQPEQQQQQP
+48 PQAQPEQQQQP
-62 QPQAQQLQQQQPQPQ
+62 QPQAQAQQLQQQQLPQL
-77 AQQQLPLRQQQL
+77 QQELPLRQQQL
-89 PKLKL
+89 PKPKLKL
-94 LQQPLQKK
+94 QEQEQPLQK

-112 QEQYEHHA
+112 SEQPEQHEQHA
-120 SVQAQDMAM
+120 SVQAQDIVR
-129 AKDMALAKARA
+129 AKDMALAKA

-145 DSAQALTQAI
+145 DSAQALAQAI

-183 QDLAEGKKAPPALPP
+183 QDLAEGKKAPLALPS

-235 QDIEDLGRHLFKSLG
+235 QDIEDLGQQLFKSLG
-250 TEATFASSKN
+250 TEATFASSQN

-275 DAYAKAK
+275 NAYAKAK

-303 AQRLTTFKDKIQ
+303 AQRFTTFKDKIQ

-324 NIKLKL
+324 NLKLKL
-330 DSRSKQQLSIY
+330 DSSKQQLSIY
-341 LDSPNTEPNY
+341 LDSPNTAPNY

-375 KCLNSPHHHGSY
+375 NCLNSSHHQGSY
-387 QGQDLDLME
+387 QGHSLEMSE
-396 SSDQGYSQAKSQE
+396 TPAKSQGRHL
-409 CTPNHSKGKKE
+409 NHSKGKKE

-503 TDYMKGV
+503 TDYMKSV

-583 PLDHYT
+583 PLDHHT

-638 IKELVVTPIIA
+638 IKELVVSPIIA

>member
-36 LTATFNQAAQDQ
+36 LTATFNQAEQDQAQ
-48 PQAHDQPEQQQQQP
+48 PQAQPEQQQQLP
-62 QPQAQQLQQQQPQPQ
+62 QLQQE
-77 AQQQLPLRQQQL
+77 LPLRQQQL

-94 LQQPLQKK
+94 KLQEQEQEQEQPLQK
-102 QLLLPKQPAE
+102 QLLLLPKQPAE
-112 QEQYEHHA
+112 SEQPEQHEQHA
-120 SVQAQDMAM
+120 SVQAQDIVR
-129 AKDMALAKARA
+129 AKDMALAKA

-145 DSAQALTQAI
+145 DSAQALAQAI

-167 KRTTKGATRS
+167 KRTAKGATRS

-183 QDLAEGKKAPPALPP
+183 QDLAEGKKAPPALPS

-235 QDIEDLGRHLFKSLG
+235 QDTEDLGRHLFKSLG
-250 TEATFASSKN
+250 TEATFASSQN
-260 LGPAPAAP
+260 LGPAH

-303 AQRLTTFKDKIQ
+303 AQRFTTFKDKIE
-315 AKSQHYNEL
+315 AKNQHYNEL

-396 SSDQGYSQAKSQE
+396 SSDQGYSQAKSQG
-409 CTPNHSKGKKE
+409 CAPNHCKGKKE

-503 TDYMKGV
+503 TDYMKSV

>member
-36 LTATFNQAAQDQ
+36 LTATFNQAAPDQ
-48 PQAHDQPEQQQQQP
+48 PQAQAHDQPEQQQQQP
-62 QPQAQQLQQQQPQPQ
+62 QLS
-77 AQQQLPLRQQQL
+77 QQLPLRQQPQQQQL

-94 LQQPLQKK
+94 QEQPLQK

-112 QEQYEHHA
+112 SEQPEQHEQHA
-120 SVQAQDMAM
+120 SVQAQDIVR
-129 AKDMALAKARA
+129 AKDM
-140 RAQVP
+140 AQVP
-145 DSAQALTQAI
+145 DSAQALAQAI

-167 KRTTKGATRS
+167 KRTTKDATRS

-183 QDLAEGKKAPPALPP
+183 QDLAEGKKAPPALTP

-226 MQTFKATYQ
+226 LKGFEGMPL
-235 QDIEDLGRHLFKSLG
+235 QDTEDLGRHLCKPLG
-250 TEATFASSKN
+250 TEATFASSQN
-260 LGPAPAAP
+260 LGPAP

-303 AQRLTTFKDKIQ
+303 AQRFTSCKDKIE
-315 AKSQHYNEL
+315 AKNQHYNEL

-330 DSRSKQQLSIY
+330 DGSSKQQLSIY
-341 LDSPNTEPNY
+341 LDSPNTETNY

-375 KCLNSPHHHGSY
+375 KCLNSPHNHGSY

-396 SSDQGYSQAKSQE
+396 SSDQGYSQAKSQG
-409 CTPNHSKGKKE
+409 CAPNHSKGKKE
-420 RDLNSSNSNHIPFA
+420 RELNSSNSNHIPFA

-589 YQIDWLEKRTN
+589 YQIDWLEKLTN

>member
-7 QSKASTCFDEVPLIS
+7 QSKASTCFDEVPSIS
-22 IDYFKYDYQDCTLS
+22 IDYFKYDYQDCALS
-36 LTATFNQAAQDQ
+36 LTATFNQAAPDQ
-48 PQAHDQPEQQQQQP
+48 PQAQPEQQ
-62 QPQAQQLQQQQPQPQ
+62 
-77 AQQQLPLRQQQL
+77 QQQLPLRQQQL

-94 LQQPLQKK
+94 LQQPLQK
-102 QLLLPKQPAE
+102 QLLLLPKQPAE
-112 QEQYEHHA
+112 SEQHEQHA
-120 SVQAQDMAM
+120 SVQTQDIVR
-129 AKDMALAKARA
+129 AKDMALAKA

-145 DSAQALTQAI
+145 DSAQALAQAI
-155 AQVQKV
+155 AKVQKV

-167 KRTTKGATRS
+167 KRTTKRSTRS

-183 QDLAEGKKAPPALPP
+183 QDLAEGKKAPLALPS

-235 QDIEDLGRHLFKSLG
+235 QDIEDLGQQLFKSLG
-250 TEATFASSKN
+250 TEATFASSQN

-275 DAYAKAK
+275 NAYAKAK

-293 LKVGSQDTAT
+293 LKVGSHDTAT
-303 AQRLTTFKDKIQ
+303 AQRFTTFKDKIQ
-315 AKSQHYNEL
+315 VKSQYFDEL

-330 DSRSKQQLSIY
+330 DSSSKQQLSIY
-341 LDSPNTEPNY
+341 LDSPNTETNY

-420 RDLNSSNSNHIPFA
+420 RELNSSNSNHIPFA

-503 TDYMKGV
+503 TDYMKSV

>member
-48 PQAHDQPEQQQQQP
+48 PQAQPEQLQQP
-62 QPQAQQLQQQQPQPQ
+62 QPQAQAQQLQQQQLPQL
-77 AQQQLPLRQQQL
+77 QQELPLRQQQL
-89 PKLKL
+89 PKPKLKL
-94 LQQPLQKK
+94 QEQPLQK

-112 QEQYEHHA
+112 SEQPEQHEQHA
-120 SVQAQDMAM
+120 SVQAQDIVR
-129 AKDMALAKARA
+129 AKDMALAKA

-145 DSAQALTQAI
+145 DSAQALAQAI
-155 AQVQKV
+155 AKVQKV

-183 QDLAEGKKAPPALPP
+183 QDLAEGKKAPLALPS

-235 QDIEDLGRHLFKSLG
+235 QDIENLGRHLFKSLG
-250 TEATFASSKN
+250 TEATFASSQN
-260 LGPAPAAP
+260 LGPAH

-303 AQRLTTFKDKIQ
+303 AQRFTTFKDKIQ

-330 DSRSKQQLSIY
+330 DGSSKQQLSIY
-341 LDSPNTEPNY
+341 LDSPNTETNY

-375 KCLNSPHHHGSY
+375 KCLNSPHNHGSY

-503 TDYMKGV
+503 TDYMKSV

>member
-36 LTATFNQAAQDQ
+36 LTATFNQATQDQ
-48 PQAHDQPEQQQQQP
+48 AQAHDQPEQQQQP
-62 QPQAQQLQQQQPQPQ
+62 QSQAQQLQQQQLPQL
-77 AQQQLPLRQQQL
+77 QQELPLRQQQL

-94 LQQPLQKK
+94 RQQPLQK

-112 QEQYEHHA
+112 SEQHEQHA
-120 SVQAQDMAM
+120 SVQAQDIVR

-145 DSAQALTQAI
+145 DSAQALAQAI

-167 KRTTKGATRS
+167 KRTTKGAARG

-183 QDLAEGKKAPPALPP
+183 QDLAEGKKAPLALP
-198 SRHAQVVLPI
+198 STRHAQVVLPI

-235 QDIEDLGRHLFKSLG
+235 QDTEDLGRHLFKSLG
-250 TEATFASSKN
+250 TEATFVSSQN
-260 LGPAPAAP
+260 LGPAP

-293 LKVGSQDTAT
+293 LKVGAHDTAT
-303 AQRLTTFKDKIQ
+303 AQHFTTIKDKIQ

-362 KFPFTINYKDVYM
+362 KFLFTINYKDVYM
-375 KCLNSPHHHGSY
+375 KCLNSSHHHGSY

-396 SSDQGYSQAKSQE
+396 SSDQGYSQAKSQGR
-409 CTPNHSKGKKE
+409 TPNHSKGKKE
-420 RDLNSSNSNHIPFA
+420 RELNSSNSNHIPFA

-503 TDYMKGV
+503 TDYMKSV